1 VTVTVGTFLERLRKM
16 EAGEAGYGERG
27 PAARQVLAERGLD
40 EATVRETEAVIARI
54 QSIREEARPNP
65 GPDDRQEAERM
76 LWGWYLEWSAIA
88 RVAVR
93 DRRLLRALGFLNT
106 TRLGADVD
114 EIAPLELDADPDQ
127 TPAERALPAPPP
139 AETDPATATEVLHA
153 AAE

>member
-1 VTVTVGTFLERLRKM
+1 
-16 EAGEAGYGERG
+16 
-27 PAARQVLAERGLD
+27 
-40 EATVRETEAVIARI
+40 
-54 QSIREEARPNP
+54 
-65 GPDDRQEAERM
+65 M

-114 EIAPLELDADPDQ
+114 EIDPLELDADPGE
-127 TPAERALPAPPP
+127 TAAERALPEPAPAEPLP
-139 AETDPATATEVLHA
+139 ETDPATAMEVLDA